1 MNTQKVRDI
10 IKQYKIHFKS
20 INKEEIYKWRAVK
33 CFKENWNINADDF
46 AKMLDNSLHLAKNL
60 LDAGQYYPK
69 RMLLKNTAANPDFI
83 RQLFV
88 DLYNEENDLIERITT
103 FQDKI
108 KNHNKQH
115 FPGKNYYQDKRA
127 VLVYLCLRFPDRY
140 YLYKFNMFK
149 EFAPLVD
156 YPYKPSRG
164 EIENVLQ
171 FLSLCDLVKA
181 EIVKDNELL
190 ELHKTRITD
199 REFYDSSFNILTQDI
214 IYAAVKHFRNF
225 EQGNKQKPALERL
238 IEVDKTVLPKT
249 DKVILKGSFTNYID
263 NEKEKKR
270 IGDLGELLVL
280 QHEQEKLKS
289 LGIKKTP
296 EHKSKS
302 EGDGLGY
309 DILSYDKN
317 GQEIFIEVKTTS
329 YGSGTPFYITR
340 NELVCSKQDSNKF
353 FLYRLY
359 DFDDANNKAKYY
371 KRKGD
376 LTELCNNPILYKAVI
391 KE

>member
-10 IKQYKIHFKS
+10 IKQYKLHFKA

-33 CFKENWNINADDF
+33 CFQENWDIDADDF
-46 AKMLDNSLHLAKNL
+46 ATMLDSSLHLAKNL
-60 LDAGQYYPK
+60 LDAGNYFPK
-69 RMLLKNTAANPDFI
+69 RMLLKNAEANPKFI

-88 DLYNEENDLIERITT
+88 DLYKEENDLIERIID

-108 KNHNKQH
+108 KNQNKKL
-115 FPGKNYYQDKRA
+115 FPGKNDYQDMRA

-140 YLYKFNMFK
+140 FLYKFSMFK

-156 YPYKPSRG
+156 YPYKPSIG

-181 EIVKDNELL
+181 EIVMDNELL

-199 REFYDSSFNILTQDI
+199 REFYDSSFKILTQDI
-214 IYAAVKHFRNF
+214 IYAAVRHFSKF
-225 EQGNKQKPALERL
+225 EQGRTQTSALKRL
-238 IEVDKTVLPKT
+238 IKVDKKISPKT
-249 DKVILKGSFTNYID
+249 DKVVLKGSFTNYID
-263 NEKEKKR
+263 NEKENKR

-289 LGIKKTP
+289 LGIKKSP

-309 DILSYDKN
+309 DILSYDEG

-329 YGSGTPFYITR
+329 YSSDTPFFITR
-340 NELVCSKQDSNKF
+340 NELVCSMQDSNKF

-359 DFDDANNKAKYY
+359 DFDDTDNKAKYF
-371 KRKGD
+371 KRQGD
-376 LTELCNNPILYKAVI
+376 LTELCNNSILYRAVL